1 MTTLKRY
8 NFKWNINELLQ
19 LQREYELLH
28 MTIQEM
34 AKQHQRSEKA
44 ILCRLQQE
52 GFIESWEQA
61 KGFTEFVKKN
71 PEFNEMKFISI
82 QNEVDESESESESD
96 NCDEDSSTS
105 NSELEYTS
113 TNVHNPELN
122 VRLNNLEKSFSYLSN
137 MVKQLFEQKV
147 TTNVKPKLQALRKQQ
162 VDRSC

>member
-1 MTTLKRY
+1 MFTIKRCHY
-8 NFKWNINELLQ
+8 KWNINELLQ

-52 GFIESWEQA
+52 GFIETWEQA

-71 PEFNEMKFISI
+71 PEFNEMKFFSL
-82 QNEVDESESESESD
+82 QNDVDESEHESD

-105 NSELEYTS
+105 NSELEFTS
-113 TNVHNPELN
+113 IKVDNPELN
-122 VRLNNLEKSFSYLSN
+122 DRLINLERSFSYLSN

-162 VDRSC
+162 LDRTC